1 MWRKAAAVCL
11 VAAPIALTVA
21 TGVDPAL
28 GEDQGYGIYRQHPDA
43 VQWHSLLLHWA
54 WVLFVPGF
62 LGLLAPVRQRGAV
75 LAGIAWVAT
84 ILGLTTFA
92 ALMANDFVLLALEQ
106 NLPDAQVA
114 LFDPKLAA
122 LTVTTAGWQWV
133 GLLGWGLA
141 LVLTPIAA
149 ARGRVIDWW
158 TAGAALAGTA
168 LYLAFAISPVPVN
181 LLGPA
186 VLIGAYGVAAWRLVR
201 PRAAAGPD
209 SFGAFRRAVGR
220 TCVYAAP
227 LAFAAGMATV
237 PDAGGDFAGHPT
249 LTQVSALLL
258 HLGWVLFVPA
268 VLFLAA
274 RANRFTRFA
283 AGVTVLALINFSGLM
298 LGDSADLAAHQAYG
312 ADIAKRVTDTVGGY
326 PSFTFGWALPSLV
339 LSLLGLVTVA
349 VGAAVSRV
357 ARWWQAA
364 LVVAGVAAFL
374 GLGLGP
380 IGVTGPLLLLA
391 GFALM
396 AREPGRAPAVPV
408 PVAG

>member
-28 GEDQGYGIYRQHPDA
+28 GDDQGYGIYRQHPDA
-43 VQWHSLLLHWA
+43 AQWHAILLHWA

-62 LGLLAPVRQRGAV
+62 LGLLAPIRQRGAV
-75 LAGIAWVAT
+75 PAGIAWVAT
-84 ILGLTTFA
+84 IVGLTTFS

-114 LFDPKLAA
+114 LFDTKLRA
-122 LTVTTAGWQWV
+122 LTVTAAGWQWP
-133 GLLGWGLA
+133 GLLGWGIA

-181 LLGPA
+181 LLGPV
-186 VLIGAYGVAAWRLVR
+186 VLIGAYG
-201 PRAAAGPD
+201 AAARRLLRPPAADGPD
-209 SFGAFRRAVGR
+209 AFGAFRRAFGR
-220 TCVYAAP
+220 LSLYAAP

-237 PDAGGDFAGHPT
+237 PDADGDFGNDPT

-268 VLFLAA
+268 VLYLAA
-274 RANRFTRFA
+274 RANRFTQVA

-312 ADIAKRVTDTVGGY
+312 AEVAKRVTDTMGGY
-326 PSFTFGWALPSLV
+326 ASFTFGWALPSMV
-339 LSLLGLVTVA
+339 LSLLGLIAVA

-357 ARWWQAA
+357 ARWWQTA
-364 LVVAGVAAFL
+364 LVVAGVVAFL

-391 GFALM
+391 GFGLM
-396 AREPGRAPAVPV
+396 ARSPRPAPAAPV
-408 PVAG
+408 PVGG